1 MSNLSVE
8 QQLEIISRGAVQITP
23 LDSLLEKLK
32 SGRQLTIKLGCDPSR
47 PDLHFGHAIVLKKM
61 RQFQDLGHKVI
72 LIIGDFTGMIGD
84 PSGKS
89 KTRPA
94 LSLEQTREN
103 GKSYLEQATIILD
116 SDPSKLE
123 IRYNSEWLEALDFE
137 DVIRLAA
144 KYTVAQMLTREDFSN
159 RYANGTPI
167 SLHEL
172 MYPLAQAYDS
182 VAIKADVELGGTDQT
197 FNLLVGRDI
206 QKEYGLEPQVVL
218 TMPLLVGLD
227 GVEKMSKSLDNY
239 IGINEPSDVMFSKL
253 MKIPDKNLQ
262 AYFELFTDFSK
273 TEIQEL
279 VNPGGLFAAG
289 GLNFVG
295 AHRVLARIITAAF
308 SSARE
313 NNQAIPKALDK
324 NYYESLGFSFE
335 KYGREGGIRLAMR
348 LSDPSVLERIG
359 MTPEAIQASRLPTN
373 MKIFLAE
380 ERYDNVAKGGVPD
393 QMKEITVPNTEARE
407 EDGLFWVVKL
417 AVLAGFAASNGE
429 ARRLIQNRGLKLN
442 SEVVTDDKLH
452 VDLEQAIVL
461 QKGKN
466 DFVRLSQAS

>member
-1 MSNLSVE
+1 MANLSVE
-8 QQLEIISRGAVQITP
+8 QQMEIISRGAVQITP
-23 LDSLLEKLK
+23 MDSLLEKLK
-32 SGRQLTIKLGCDPSR
+32 SGRQLIIKLGCDPSR

-116 SDPSKLE
+116 ADPSKLE

-159 RYANGTPI
+159 RYSNGTPI

-206 QKEYGLEPQVVL
+206 QREYGLEPQVVL
-218 TMPLLVGLD
+218 TTPLLVGLD

-239 IGINEPSDVMFSKL
+239 IGISEPSDVMFSKL
-253 MKIPDKNLQ
+253 MKVQDPQLEQYITH
-262 AYFELFTDFSK
+262 FTTLDVAE
-273 TEIQEL
+273 TL
-279 VNPGGLFAAG
+279 ALGAVM
-289 GLNFVG
+289 
-295 AHRVLARIITAAF
+295 AHRVMARAIVTDFHGADTV
-308 SSARE
+308 
-313 NNQAIPKALDK
+313 QA
-324 NYYESLGFSFE
+324 
-335 KYGREGGIRLAMR
+335 
-348 LSDPSVLERIG
+348 
-359 MTPEAIQASRLPTN
+359 
-373 MKIFLAE
+373 AE

-393 QMKEITVPNTEARE
+393 QMKEIAVPTLEARE
-407 EDGLFWVVKL
+407 EDGLFWIVKL

-442 SEVVTDDKLH
+442 SEAVTDDKLH
-452 VDLEQAIVL
+452 VNLEQAIVL

-466 DFVRLSQAS
+466 DFVRVSRG